1 MSSLSVA
8 QRRPRE
14 AHMGSTCSYKT
25 GVVFKVPTEAPLIFA
40 SLPHPLGHPQFRVAM
55 IASLNHMP
63 SLSENIQLPLSV
75 STLSQGD
82 SLIFEQWFQSRPVLV
97 THSAITGSAPC
108 ITLLPRATPHLSPL
122 TPAWHRAGAC
132 RHAWGDGGWNPGS
145 TRKGADQ
152 VSQSQG
158 ARQLHRGRAWRVA

>member
-1 MSSLSVA
+1 
-8 QRRPRE
+8 
-14 AHMGSTCSYKT
+14 MGSTCSYKT

-40 SLPHPLGHPQFRVAM
+40 SLPHPLGHPQFRVAT

-108 ITLLPRATPHLSPL
+108 VNSAAKGNTPSLSPHPSL
-122 TPAWHRAGAC
+122 AQGRCLQAC
-132 RHAWGDGGWNPGS
+132 VG
-145 TRKGADQ
+145 
-152 VSQSQG
+152 
-158 ARQLHRGRAWRVA
+158 